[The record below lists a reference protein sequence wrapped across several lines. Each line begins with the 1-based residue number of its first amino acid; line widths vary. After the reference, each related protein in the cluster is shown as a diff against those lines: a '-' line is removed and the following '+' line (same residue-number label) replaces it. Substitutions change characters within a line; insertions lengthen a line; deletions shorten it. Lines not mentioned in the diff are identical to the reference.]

1 MIVYNFS
8 ISSGDS
14 PVALWMAVMSTPN
27 DFKLLVISNL
37 SSIFAIFPTSFQP
50 IQCNIEPHEMTVLYA
65 YDTLLLWHEKEE
77 PIQTKDEEKEKY
89 TSCGY
94 SLWELYL

>member
-1 MIVYNFS
+1 
-8 ISSGDS
+8 
-14 PVALWMAVMSTPN
+14 
-27 DFKLLVISNL
+27 
-37 SSIFAIFPTSFQP
+37 
-50 IQCNIEPHEMTVLYA
+50 MTVLYA

-94 SLWELYL
+94 SLWDLSL